1 MLTEITNGIVNCLLP
16 SMTDLRLDALVL
28 DDAAKMLTL
37 EVTSTQ
43 ATPACPLCQA
53 ASHRVHSTYTRTLL
67 DLPWADVAIRLQLQ
81 VRKCFCPTDN
91 CSRTIFTERL
101 EQIAAPWARRT
112 RRLAEQQRHI
122 GLALGGSASQRLGVQ
137 LDHGSSRDTFIRLV
151 RSTPAIEPPTP
162 RILGVDDWARRK
174 GHTYGSILVDIERG
188 AVIDLLPD
196 RSAETFAHWLQEH
209 PGVEVISRDRAGSYA
224 EGASQGAPSAVQV
237 ADRWHLLKNL
247 GDALVQVFNLHRAAI
262 EVQLRPAAT
271 ATPPISDVTTVVAA
285 LASVSPPAA
294 PATGPASSTQRQRAE
309 QQDRRQRRLAQ
320 YEEIRRLR
328 QHGWSLSA
336 IAEELGLDR
345 NTVRKYATASTFP
358 ERQPRG
364 AQPSLLD
371 PFKPAILE
379 LWNGGCHTG
388 SVILREMQAR
398 GYRGGQTTLLAYIT
412 QLRLASGVPPKKR
425 VGVTAASITDPTE
438 RVPSSRGLTWLVL
451 RKGDTLDTDE
461 QQRLDEVAGVH
472 ADIAR
477 AISLSQEFALI
488 VRERRHE
495 QLDGWLE
502 QAEQSGLAPL
512 MSFATGVRRDYA
524 AVKAGVTLEYS
535 NGPTEG
541 HVNRLKMVKRHMYGR
556 AKLDLLKQ
564 RLIAA

>member
-1 MLTEITNGIVNCLLP
+1 
-16 SMTDLRLDALVL
+16 MTDLRLDALVL
-28 DDAAKMLTL
+28 DEATKMLTL

-43 ATPACPLCQA
+43 ATPACPRCQA

-122 GLALGGSASQRLGVQ
+122 GLALGGAASQRLGVQ
-137 LDHGSSRDTFIRLV
+137 LDHGASRDTFIRLV
-151 RSTPAIEPPTP
+151 RSTSAGEPPTP

-196 RSAETFAHWLQEH
+196 RTAETFAHWLQEH
-209 PGVEVISRDRAGSYA
+209 PGVEIISRDRAGSYA

-247 GDALVQVFNLHRAAI
+247 GDALVHVFDLHRAAI
-262 EVQLRPAAT
+262 EQQLRPAAT

-285 LASVSPPAA
+285 LASASPPA

-309 QQDRRQRRLAQ
+309 QEDRRQRRLAQ
-320 YEEIRRLR
+320 YEEIRCLR
-328 QHGWSLSA
+328 QQEWSLSA
-336 IAEELGLDR
+336 IADQLGLDR
-345 NTVRKYATASTFP
+345 NTVRKYATASAFP
-358 ERQPRG
+358 EQQPRG

-379 LWNGGCHTG
+379 LWNGGCQTG

-451 RKGDTLDTDE
+451 RKGNTLDTDE
-461 QQRLDEVAGVH
+461 RQRLDEVGGVH
-472 ADIAR
+472 ADIAM
-477 AISLSQEFALI
+477 AISLCQEFAMI

-512 MSFATGVRRDYA
+512 VSFATGVRRDYA

-541 HVNRLKMVKRHMYGR
+541 HINRLKMVKRQMYGR